1 MIEQCSYTEF
11 LQTRIFAEASQLHF
25 THLRQTDRQTNQ
37 QAKMTTKTVKRD
49 PDKRWGVGWVGG
61 WVRKQTQFGVVVVES
76 IDHLIV
82 IVFEWTMGTGA
93 HVHVCVCVLHIQ
105 LLFAR

>member
-1 MIEQCSYTEF
+1 M
-11 LQTRIFAEASQLHF
+11 
-25 THLRQTDRQTNQ
+25 
-37 QAKMTTKTVKRD
+37 
-49 PDKRWGVGWVGG
+49 
-61 WVRKQTQFGVVVVES
+61 RKQTQFGVVVFES